1 MQSEPHICEE
11 GYPPERREPEAG
23 TDEGDKP
30 GVDRPFEITADCTD
44 PALNARG
51 ANKSQ
56 INRAPIAV
64 YDSKTKTLTPTTADA
79 KESSFELT
87 DSLAAGKDS
96 WKWLLLG
103 PAASK

>member
-1 MQSEPHICEE
+1 MQRVPDDLN
-11 GYPPERREPEAG
+11 ERAFQ
-23 TDEGDKP
+23 T
-30 GVDRPFEITADCTD
+30 TSDCTD
-44 PALNARG
+44 PLLNPRG
-51 ANKSQ
+51 ANKSP
-56 INRAPIAV
+56 ITETNRAPIAV

-79 KESSFELT
+79 KELSFELT